1 MPKNKLRVEPNER
14 IDIQDFQYL
23 INAGIH
29 DNTEQLLERLMCSTT
44 RTKKWILSGF
54 TMSWPGAKQ
63 LQVTKGKA
71 ILAERRDGAVRY
83 GMLVTEGDATKIIDL
98 NTYSA
103 GDYGIY
109 IRFEPVAGE
118 DASRIFWNPAGDGS
132 EYASSIQTRYQAN
145 WSLRVDAASPGA
157 EWLRIGEVAQ
167 ATMDITDERE
177 FYFEGSLPDSYESGW
192 SADGGGI
199 ANDRNAD
206 RATYG
211 ITDLQG
217 FTAATR
223 QCLTDIKGRGLREW
237 YERDIGG
244 MNIGFDADPVE
255 GRLAIGDA
263 YFNFELNTS
272 NPRFNLDQYDYL
284 EYTRSANTLK
294 VVLDT
299 VDIFSF
305 SETALLPLGTQN
317 IGGSSNR
324 WNTGYFD
331 GLNGKVTVIQSNDVT
346 GGTGAPDAPLL
357 STGGSVTNAANVSS
371 AANGGSFYGGGADGT
386 GGGGVGVYGMGGLA
400 SNTGDA
406 GSGGY
411 FRGGTT
417 YSTGMG
423 GYGVY
428 GKGGPSV
435 AAGTAGYGGYF
446 EGGTPSASSGD
457 NGVYGLLGKG
467 GPGEGS
473 GLGGAG
479 VRGEGGDGGASGI
492 GGVGGSFYGADS
504 NGSASGGIGIAVQG
518 GAGVSGQ
525 DSGWGLLLST
535 QTITTATGLPGLGG
549 YIEAGSINH
558 ASNSNSAANGLEV
571 NGGNVTLGTGAGQ
584 GGIGVKVGGGDS
596 YSNDGGDGVYALGGT
611 ANGGTNNGGSGV
623 DALGGIGHYG
633 GIGVKGTGATADE
646 DTHHGGD
653 GGYFAAGDGQT
664 TGNGGDGIV
673 AIGGEGGASGESGVG
688 ARIAGV
694 ATAGRVAA
702 NIRLITIG
710 ADPTVL
716 TSGDIWFDGSAIKC
730 RIGST
735 TYTLAP

>member
-29 DNTEQLLERLMCSTT
+29 DNTEQLLESLMCSTT

-54 TMSWPGAKQ
+54 TMSNPSAKQ

-83 GMLVTEGDATKIIDL
+83 GMLVTEGDATKTIDL

-109 IRFEPVAGE
+109 IRFEAVAGE
-118 DASRIFWNPAGDGS
+118 NASRIFWNPAGDGS

-145 WSLRVDAASPGA
+145 WSLRVEAASPGA
-157 EWLRIGEVAQ
+157 EWLRIGTVAQ
-167 ATMDITDERE
+167 ATMAITDERE

-237 YERDIGG
+237 YSRDIGG

-255 GRLAIGDA
+255 DKLAIGDA
-263 YFNFELNTS
+263 NFSLWLNGS
-272 NPRFNLDQYDYL
+272 ANPQFGLDSDDYL
-284 EYTRSANTLK
+284 EYVRSTNTLK
-294 VVLDT
+294 IVLDT

-428 GKGGPSV
+428 GKGGTSV

-446 EGGTPSASSGD
+446 EGGAPFAASGD
-457 NGVYGLLGKG
+457 NGVYGVLGKG
-467 GPGEGS
+467 GPGEGG
-473 GLGGAG
+473 GLGGVG
-479 VRGEGGDGGASGI
+479 VRGEGGEGGASEN
-492 GGVGGSFYGADS
+492 GGMGGHFVGSAYGGWGAVIQGGPGGSAR
-504 NGSASGGIGIAVQG
+504 N
-518 GAGVSGQ
+518 SGQ
-525 DSGWGLLLST
+525 GLEVGS
-535 QTITTATGLPGLGG
+535 QTITWATGSAGLGAK
-549 YIEAGSINH
+549 IVAGAISN
-558 ASNSNSAANGLEV
+558 ASNPGDGARGLEV
-571 NGGNVTLGTGAGQ
+571 YGGGVSTGGGFGGEGIYSKGGNSGA
-584 GGIGVKVGGGDS
+584 D
-596 YSNDGGDGVYALGGT
+596 YGGDGVFGTGGNGAGAGKWGGFGIKGVGGNGTGSAVGGPGVYGQGGT
-611 ANGGTNNGGSGV
+611 GTTY
-623 DALGGIGHYG
+623 D
-633 GIGVKGTGATADE
+633 
-646 DTHHGGD
+646 
-653 GGYFAAGDGQT
+653 
-664 TGNGGDGIV
+664 
-673 AIGGEGGASGESGVG
+673 GVG
-688 ARIAGV
+688 GQFDRK
-694 ATAGRVAA
+694 TNAA
-702 NIRLITIG
+702 NIH
-710 ADPTVL
+710 L
-716 TSGDIWFDGSAIKC
+716 TQNVSTAFASSASGDMWIEGTGGSMALKVNLNGNI
-730 RIGST
+730 T
-735 TYTLAP
+735 TLALGA